1 VWCWILA
8 GLGYVTPLLAHQ
20 TLFDHDF
27 TFDDK
32 MMYNKMKDAFM
43 SQRVDFCT
51 HMDFIDYVK
60 S

>member
-1 VWCWILA
+1 
-8 GLGYVTPLLAHQ
+8 LGYVTPLLAHQ

-32 MMYNKMKDAFM
+32 AMYDKMSNVFM
-43 SQRVDFCT
+43 SQKVDFCT